1 MSRKGVFTVD
11 LRTRKKFRDT
21 FVSLAKK
28 GFQSKPMLLIID
40 NERGGS
46 IKPASPLSVVA
57 FRSGD

>member
-1 MSRKGVFTVD
+1 MSRKGVFTVA

-21 FVSLAKK
+21 FVSLAGK

-40 NERGGS
+40 SERGGS

-57 FRSGD
+57 FPSGD